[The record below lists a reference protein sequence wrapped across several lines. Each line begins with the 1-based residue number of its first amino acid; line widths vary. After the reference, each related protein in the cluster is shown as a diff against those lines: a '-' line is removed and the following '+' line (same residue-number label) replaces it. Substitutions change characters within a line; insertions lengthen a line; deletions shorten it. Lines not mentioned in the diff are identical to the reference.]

1 MTPLRTLLAT
11 LVALPA
17 LVCSGLAQADVIQQ
31 PVTLPDGQGTGVLF
45 INADQSRITAGV
57 IIVHERWGLDQYARD
72 RARMLAEEGYEAL
85 AVDVYGNGEVAG
97 HPDDAE
103 QMVKQA
109 LAQPQVVKERF
120 DAAKSILRDQ
130 QYVDDKRIFAIGYGF
145 GGGIVMDMVR
155 QGEDLA
161 GAAVFSAP
169 LAAAPPFDTPLQEGT
184 FKGRLFIAAGLSDK
198 LVPRAQIDAL
208 VNELTAANVSFELLT
223 FPGAQHAFTNP
234 KADEYGRRFDLPLK
248 YDPGA
253 DRTSWQALLDFIDH
267 T

>member
-1 MTPLRTLLAT
+1 MIPFRTLLAA

-17 LVCSGLAQADVIQQ
+17 LVCAGLTQADVIQQ
-31 PVTLPDGQGTGVLF
+31 PVTLPNGQGTGVLF
-45 INADQSRITAGV
+45 INEDQSRITAGV
-57 IIVHERWGLDQYARD
+57 IVVHERWGLDQYARD
-72 RARMLAEEGYEAL
+72 RARMLAKEGYEAL
-85 AVDVYGNGEVAG
+85 AVDIYGNGEVAS
-97 HPDDAE
+97 HPDDASE
-103 QMVKQA
+103 MTKQA
-109 LAQPQVVKERF
+109 LAHPQAIKARF

-145 GGGIVMDMVR
+145 GGGIVMDLVR

-169 LAAAPPFDTPLQEGT
+169 LATDTPLQEGT
-184 FKGRLFIAAGLSDK
+184 FKGRLFIAAGLNDA
-198 LVPRAQIDAL
+198 LVPRAQIDSL
-208 VNELTAANVSFELLT
+208 IDELTAANVSFELLT

-253 DRTSWQALLDFIDH
+253 DRTSWHALLDFLDQ